1 MPILGSALTMGGLC
15 GPVVIQ
21 NAVVV
26 HGSHRSSTCFNAYG
40 VWSSQGV
47 CDALNEMAWAGSGI
61 VVSFRGN
68 ARGTV
73 RVVPLVSTVGAPQDE
88 ISCTSIS
95 DPIAMQMD
103 CAKSNHR
110 SCTICLA
117 IPLNSEPTAF
127 AKKKKRRRMKGQEL
141 T

>member
-88 ISCTSIS
+88 ISCTSIKGPYS
-95 DPIAMQMD
+95 HANGLRQEQ
-103 CAKSNHR
+103 
-110 SCTICLA
+110 
-117 IPLNSEPTAF
+117 PL
-127 AKKKKRRRMKGQEL
+127 EL
-141 T
+141 YNLFGNPLEQ